1 MKYLLLVIFV
11 IIVGCSASK
20 NYISRGEELYSE
32 KCAGCHR
39 LYLKAELTAQ
49 EWKITMEK
57 MGKRAKLN
65 DEEKK
70 IVLSYL
76 TK

>member
-1 MKYLLLVIFV
+1 M
-11 IIVGCSASK
+11 
-20 NYISRGEELYSE
+20 SRGEELYSE

-39 LYLKAELTAQ
+39 LYPKAELTAQ
-49 EWKITMEK
+49 EWKITMEE

-70 IVLSYL
+70 MILTYL
-76 TK
+76 TE